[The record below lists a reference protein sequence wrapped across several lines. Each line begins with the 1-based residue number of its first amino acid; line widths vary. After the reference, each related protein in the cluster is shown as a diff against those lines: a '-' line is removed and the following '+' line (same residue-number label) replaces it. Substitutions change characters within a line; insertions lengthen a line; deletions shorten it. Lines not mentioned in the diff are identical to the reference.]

1 MKSNDGHVTMQTE
14 DHHGNT
20 SVKVHGHV
28 LITWLLN
35 VVMVTKDDQPQ
46 EDTISVNKPN
56 LSDHVS

>member
-1 MKSNDGHVTMQTE
+1 MPTE

-20 SVKVHGHV
+20 SVKVHGLV
-28 LITWLLN
+28 LICIVIN

-56 LSDHVS
+56 LSDNVS